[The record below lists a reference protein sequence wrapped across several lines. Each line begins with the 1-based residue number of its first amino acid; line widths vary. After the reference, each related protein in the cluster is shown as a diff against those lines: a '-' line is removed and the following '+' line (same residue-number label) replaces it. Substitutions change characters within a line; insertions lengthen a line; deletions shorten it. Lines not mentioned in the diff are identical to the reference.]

1 MKELALTS
9 PLQPHALT
17 ISQGKKRPQQIR
29 FNLEPDPLLEKRQKR
44 EGKEWQRDT
53 AGVYFGPTLMIM
65 KKKKKSVSCNLATLT
80 KICQVFNMPQIF
92 LGLHFFGFTLFAIL
106 SFQYSQGA

>member
-65 KKKKKSVSCNLATLT
+65 KKKKKECVLQPGHSHKDLSGLQHASDFLRSAFFWFHSVCNT
-80 KICQVFNMPQIF
+80 F
-92 LGLHFFGFTLFAIL
+92 LPV
-106 SFQYSQGA
+106 